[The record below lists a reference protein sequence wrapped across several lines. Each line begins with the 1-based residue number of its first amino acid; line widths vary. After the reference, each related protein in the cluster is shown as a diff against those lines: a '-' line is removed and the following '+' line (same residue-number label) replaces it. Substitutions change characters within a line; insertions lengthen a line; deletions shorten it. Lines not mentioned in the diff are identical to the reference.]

1 MALFTPFRFVDVAIE
16 RFRHVSEPGLF
27 LRILRILSM
36 SFFREFDNFVVF
48 ALFFAAKTE
57 RTGGGF
63 MTVAGLR
70 SADKNDISY

>member
-1 MALFTPFRFVDVAIE
+1 
-16 RFRHVSEPGLF
+16 
-27 LRILRILSM
+27 M